1 MRGHK
6 PLRPAPCRAVWPWE
20 TQFVC
25 ASDQAPNAES
35 LNLINKDSCCTSTT
49 AGHLCRRCHRD
60 ASSSYTKCITNI
72 PQLSKGKEPHLASQL
87 QWGFY
92 AFPYERQ
99 LCASLPAE
107 QLKNLVYIDKMFPC
121 TESSFLTCENRAR
134 VVCANSGTYKWHSCV
149 LRSQVENLAY
159 SNFAS
164 FTRFITSSLTVLP
177 YGLLRLCH
185 SWLSF
190 NGVNQ
195 EVTVKLMFA
204 AKRPSTWQQKEVQI
218 WRKG

>member
-1 MRGHK
+1 M
-6 PLRPAPCRAVWPWE
+6 LPAL
-20 TQFVC
+20 TQ
-25 ASDQAPNAES
+25 S
-35 LNLINKDSCCTSTT
+35 
-49 AGHLCRRCHRD
+49 
-60 ASSSYTKCITNI
+60 
-72 PQLSKGKEPHLASQL
+72 ASQTFHNFPRAKNHIWPL
-87 QWGFY
+87 SCNEAFH

-121 TESSFLTCENRAR
+121 TESSFLTCENRPR

-164 FTRFITSSLTVLP
+164 FTSFIMSSLTVLP
-177 YGLLRLCH
+177 YGLLGLYH
-185 SWLSF
+185 SWFSF

-195 EVTVKLMFA
+195 EVTVKLMFVTA
-204 AKRPSTWQQKEVQI
+204 AVKRSSTWQQKEVQI
-218 WRKG
+218 

>member
-1 MRGHK
+1 M
-6 PLRPAPCRAVWPWE
+6 LPAP
-20 TQFVC
+20 TQ
-25 ASDQAPNAES
+25 S
-35 LNLINKDSCCTSTT
+35 
-49 AGHLCRRCHRD
+49 
-60 ASSSYTKCITNI
+60 
-72 PQLSKGKEPHLASQL
+72 ASQTFHNFPRAKNHIWPL
-87 QWGFY
+87 SCNEAFH

-121 TESSFLTCENRAR
+121 TESSFLTCENRPR

-164 FTRFITSSLTVLP
+164 FTSFIMSSLTVLP
-177 YGLLRLCH
+177 YGLLGLCH
-185 SWLSF
+185 SWFSF

-195 EVTVKLMFA
+195 EVTVKLIFVTA
-204 AKRPSTWQQKEVQI
+204 AVKR
-218 WRKG
+218 